1 MNKKG
6 TLKTFEDLSSAT
18 LLEPLTVS
26 QKDIILKKLADKPK
40 AHALAEEA
48 LKNCQKM
55 TFSMVEHF

>member
-18 LLEPLTVS
+18 LLEPLKVP
-26 QKDIILKKLADKPK
+26 QKDSILKELADKPN
-40 AHALAEEA
+40 AHALAI
-48 LKNCQKM
+48 LVFQNCQKM